1 MELNQEQDENLNRFT
16 EILEAE
22 VNQLKKTC
30 EICYIEVIEADMV
43 KIRDEFHNIC
53 LQCMEHYLRE
63 EVCFVLDRL
72 EV

>member
-1 MELNQEQDENLNRFT
+1 M
-16 EILEAE
+16 
-22 VNQLKKTC
+22 NQLKKTC

-43 KIRDEFHNIC
+43 KISEEFHNIC

-63 EVCFVLDRL
+63 EVYYSINRL